1 MTPSYDSEKP
11 ENKYHNDS
19 EKQAA
24 TPENDPSHRP
34 SSRPIFESQEA
45 AEPGTVS
52 ATKGYGSIPLTG
64 IASPKAA
71 RDVHYKNTRL
81 TRAQLEQIEAHLTA
95 RDHAVLQAIR
105 KYRFLT
111 SAQIGTLYVTNCS
124 TKTSQTRHR
133 NLLLKRLSDYG
144 LIRPLERRVGGEGG
158 GSSLQVWHLTEAGYR
173 LLTLNDPDAGPR
185 KRTKEPSAMFL
196 NHTLAVAEC
205 AIQMT
210 CISRNSYDIDLEQV
224 DSEPAC
230 WRCYRDADG
239 HLCYLKPDLFVITN
253 YDNYEDRW
261 FIEMDLGTESPADV
275 VEKCDAYLR
284 YFYTEIEQRET
295 QMFPLVVW
303 ITTDEARKQRLK
315 EYISEHTKGHPK
327 MFLVITPDQIEK
339 MLRQFIDA
347 KELC

>member
-1 MTPSYDSEKP
+1 
-11 ENKYHNDS
+11 
-19 EKQAA
+19 
-24 TPENDPSHRP
+24 
-34 SSRPIFESQEA
+34 
-45 AEPGTVS
+45 
-52 ATKGYGSIPLTG
+52 
-64 IASPKAA
+64 
-71 RDVHYKNTRL
+71 
-81 TRAQLEQIEAHLTA
+81 
-95 RDHAVLQAIR
+95 
-105 KYRFLT
+105 
-111 SAQIGTLYVTNCS
+111 
-124 TKTSQTRHR
+124 
-133 NLLLKRLSDYG
+133 
-144 LIRPLERRVGGEGG
+144 
-158 GSSLQVWHLTEAGYR
+158 
-173 LLTLNDPDAGPR
+173 
-185 KRTKEPSAMFL
+185 MFL

-261 FIEMDLGTESPADV
+261 FIEMDLGTESPTDV

-315 EYISEHTKGHPK
+315 EYISEHVKGHPK